1 MKRTKKRTK
10 LKNNKNWFFSMN
22 NKDNKL
28 KNINKVTISQ
38 LELSEMINSL
48 NDLIDSQNEI
58 NRLLKMMST
67 DVFIFLSNR
76 KYMIIFHIYN

>member
-1 MKRTKKRTK
+1 
-10 LKNNKNWFFSMN
+10 MN

-67 DVFIFLSNR
+67 DVFIF
-76 KYMIIFHIYN
+76 

>member
-1 MKRTKKRTK
+1 
-10 LKNNKNWFFSMN
+10 MN

-28 KNINKVTISQ
+28 KNINIVTISQ

>member
-1 MKRTKKRTK
+1 
-10 LKNNKNWFFSMN
+10 MN